1 MKSTLTLGAAFAFA
15 FALAVQAAAQEQ
27 KPAEKTVVAG
37 AQAPEFKIK
46 ASDGQEVD
54 LAKLTAKGPVLVR
67 LTCGCLGCDKELDYF
82 KAINA
87 AYKDKGLTTLAVFK
101 EPQAKVAEYAKQ
113 RNIEML
119 YATDPQGESWKVFQT
134 KAMPTNVLIA
144 KGGRII
150 SIAAGCDPAGL
161 LANMISEKAAGLL
174 ETDSVDVKKKTEE
187 KKGGEKKAEEKK
199 PEEKKPAPKE

>member
-1 MKSTLTLGAAFAFA
+1 MKRNMMLGLAIAFAFGA
-15 FALAVQAAAQEQ
+15 QAVAQE
-27 KPAEKTVVAG
+27 KKEPEKTVVAG

-46 ASDGQEVD
+46 TSDGQEVE

-87 AYKDKGLTTLAVFK
+87 AYKEKGLTTLAVFK
-101 EPQAKVAEYAKQ
+101 EPQAKVVEYAKQ

-119 YATDPQGESWKVFQT
+119 YAVDPQGDSWKVFQT

-144 KGGRII
+144 KGGRIV
-150 SIAAGCDPAGL
+150 SVAAGCDPAGL
-161 LANMISEKAAGLL
+161 LANRLSEKAAGLV
-174 ETDSVDVKKKTEE
+174 ESEAVDVK
-187 KKGGEKKAEEKK
+187 KKAEEKK
-199 PEEKKPAPKE
+199 APPKE

>member
-1 MKSTLTLGAAFAFA
+1 MRRNITLSAAFAL
-15 FALAVQAAAQEQ
+15 ALAVQAVAQEQ
-27 KPAEKTVVAG
+27 KPSEKTVVTG

-46 ASDGQEVD
+46 AADGQEVD

-87 AYKDKGLTTLAVFK
+87 AYKEKGLTTLAVFK

-119 YATDPQGESWKVFQT
+119 YAVDTQGESWKVFQT

-144 KGGRII
+144 KGGRIV
-150 SIAAGCDPAGL
+150 SIAVGCDPGGL
-161 LANMISEKAAGLL
+161 LANMISEKAAVLV
-174 ETDSVDVKKKTEE
+174 ESESVDVKKKAEA
-187 KKGGEKKAEEKK
+187 KKAEEKK
-199 PEEKKPAPKE
+199 TEEKKTPPKE

>member
-1 MKSTLTLGAAFAFA
+1 MRKIALGAAFAFA
-15 FALAVQAAAQEQ
+15 LAVPAAAQEQ
-27 KPAEKTVVAG
+27 KPSEKTVVTG

-46 ASDGQEVD
+46 SADGQDVE
-54 LAKLTAKGPVLVR
+54 LAKLTAKGPVLLR

-87 AYKDKGLTTLAVFK
+87 AYKEKGLTTLAVFK

-113 RNIEML
+113 RSIDML
-119 YATDPQGESWKVFQT
+119 YAVDPQGESWKIFQT

-150 SIAAGCDPAGL
+150 SIAVGCDPGGL
-161 LANMISEKAAGLL
+161 LANIVSEKAAVLL
-174 ETDSVDVKKKTEE
+174 ETDPVDVKKKTEE
-187 KKGGEKKAEEKK
+187 KKAQEKKAEEKK
-199 PEEKKPAPKE
+199 PAPKE

>member
-1 MKSTLTLGAAFAFA
+1 MKRTLVLSAA
-15 FALAVQAAAQEQ
+15 FALALAIPAAAQDQ
-27 KPAEKTVVAG
+27 KPAEKTVVTG

-46 ASDGQEVD
+46 TSDGQEVD

-87 AYKDKGLTTLAVFK
+87 AYKEKGLTTLAVFK

-119 YATDPQGESWKVFQT
+119 YAVDPQGESWKTFQT
-134 KAMPTNVLIA
+134 KAMPTNLLIA
-144 KGGRII
+144 KGGKIV
-150 SIAAGCDPAGL
+150 SIAVGCDPGGL
-161 LANMISEKAAGLL
+161 IANMISEKAAVLV
-174 ETDSVDVKKKTEE
+174 ESESVDVKKKSD
-187 KKGGEKKAEEKK
+187 EKKAQ
-199 PEEKKPAPKE
+199 EKKPAPKE